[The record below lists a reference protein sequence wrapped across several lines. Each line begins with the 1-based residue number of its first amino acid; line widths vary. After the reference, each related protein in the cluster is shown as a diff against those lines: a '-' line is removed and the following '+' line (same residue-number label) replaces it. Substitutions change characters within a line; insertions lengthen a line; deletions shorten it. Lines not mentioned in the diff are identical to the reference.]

1 MVAKEFGFSKSLI
14 IHPVKTEKI
23 TMIMREVGYSFLI
36 SIDFCAC
43 YLHMQMQALHRAV
56 EILITT
62 SCSTGANIFIE
73 V

>member
-1 MVAKEFGFSKSLI
+1 
-14 IHPVKTEKI
+14 
-23 TMIMREVGYSFLI
+23 MREVGYSFLI